1 MENVKLLFSCITH
14 DMMEPVGYLPWGLC
28 AGCLYLLA
36 LKIWRRFRRTSTDRS
51 TLTHDIIRFLLVVY
65 GITLLKLA
73 FFSREPGS
81 RTTVSTHLFDTWGTT
96 MQAHAFFIENILMF
110 IPFGILIPVAFS
122 RMRGFVRCTTAAF
135 TCSVLLEGMQFIT
148 GRGFC
153 ELDDIVTNTVGAVIG
168 YMLYRICIN
177 IFPFSQRPSGGEQ
190 EHNQDP
196 PHDS

>member
-65 GITLLKLA
+65 CITLLKLA

-110 IPFGILIPVAFS
+110 NPLAFS
-122 RMRGFVRCTTAAF
+122 FPLHFRECAGLCGVLPPLLRAVFCWKA
-135 TCSVLLEGMQFIT
+135 CSSLPEEDSVSWTILLQTRLG
-148 GRGFC
+148 
-153 ELDDIVTNTVGAVIG
+153 L
-168 YMLYRICIN
+168 
-177 IFPFSQRPSGGEQ
+177 
-190 EHNQDP
+190 
-196 PHDS
+196 